1 MADAPGPSVQG
12 SLSTRGA
19 RRHPPPACAP
29 AGGGPLS
36 GGQGPVALDT
46 PTYGHHGGRRGR
58 PAGLG
63 MGANTARTTRVAGGR
78 RRCAPEWTAG
88 HPTEGKRGPG
98 GRTTAVGKTGEGG
111 GGVGLGWRGSS
122 LGNGACCVASTPNR
136 RRRRRR
142 RRGATRWHAPPG
154 RAAAVGVT
162 DQMMGGLV
170 IGYKGVSHLL
180 RQPIGWRSLTRPCR
194 GSDSAA
200 EPCLRLPSQASSQGP
215 GAGLALKTAKH

>member
-1 MADAPGPSVQG
+1 MAGVAAVLQDWAWAPTPREQHAWPAAADDARQSGPPVI
-12 SLSTRGA
+12 
-19 RRHPPPACAP
+19 RRK
-29 AGGGPLS
+29 
-36 GGQGPVALDT
+36 
-46 PTYGHHGGRRGR
+46 
-58 PAGLG
+58 
-63 MGANTARTTRVAGGR
+63 
-78 RRCAPEWTAG
+78 EK
-88 HPTEGKRGPG
+88 EGPG
-98 GRTTAVGKTGEGG
+98 DGPPQLARQGRGG